1 MNQKL
6 VAVMERLEEANN
18 LKRELVQL
26 QGQEVERVNQE
37 VQHSHQLQL
46 TKLAAVHQKR
56 TNYFRDKYQA
66 VQNHIYI

>member
-26 QGQEVERVNQE
+26 QGQEVERVNMN
-37 VQHSHQLQL
+37 VYNSH
-46 TKLAAVHQKR
+46 
-56 TNYFRDKYQA
+56 
-66 VQNHIYI
+66 